1 MQRYQ
6 RYILRQLVGPFL
18 FITFGL
24 TAVIWLTQSLR
35 FIDLIVNKGLSLSA
49 FVYLSML
56 LLPSFLGVILPV
68 ALFCA
73 ILFAYNRLTMDS
85 ELISL
90 RTVGLSPWALAGP
103 ALLLAAIV
111 TVVVYA
117 INMYFVPTSF
127 REFKDR
133 QFVIR
138 SDYSS
143 VLLQEGVFTSLIDD
157 VTVYVRARKSN
168 GELLGI
174 LVHDSR
180 IAAQPVTMM
189 AERGALVQTDR
200 GPRFVLVNGNRQE
213 INQEDG
219 QLSLLYFERYA
230 LDLGHFTES
239 PENRWR
245 EPRERYLHELLNP
258 GPGHDDQ
265 RNKNKFWAEAHR
277 RIATP
282 LHAIGLTIIAMAT
295 LLAGPLNRRG
305 QWRRILIGIG
315 VAFLF
320 EAVGLGLIN
329 VVVKTPSL
337 MPLMYLNI
345 VAAIGGG
352 LYVLVRRPRRRPDA
366 AAQSAVEARP

>member
-1 MQRYQ
+1 MVDRTAPEPIPEQRAAGEAHFVAFALYSASSVRRYTRAMQRYQ

-18 FITFGL
+18 FITVGL

-73 ILFAYNRLTMDS
+73 ILFIYNKLIMDS
-85 ELISL
+85 ELVSL

-143 VLLQEGVFTSLIDD
+143 VLLQEGVFTTLIDD
-157 VTVYVRARKSN
+157 VTVYVRARKSS

-180 IAAQPVTMM
+180 IAEQPVTMM

-219 QLSLLYFERYA
+219 QLS
-230 LDLGHFTES
+230 
-239 PENRWR
+239 
-245 EPRERYLHELLNP
+245 
-258 GPGHDDQ
+258 DQ

-282 LHAIGLTIIAMAT
+282 LHAMGLTIIAMAT
-295 LLAGPLNRRG
+295 LLAGSLNRRG
-305 QWRRILIGIG
+305 QWRRILVGIG
-315 VAFLF
+315 AAFLF
-320 EAVGLGLIN
+320 EAVGLGLVN

-337 MPLMYLNI
+337 VPLMYLNV
-345 VAAIGGG
+345 VAAIGGS
-352 LYVLVRRPRRRPDA
+352 LYVLFRRPRRASGA
-366 AAQSAVEARP
+366 AEQSAVEAHT